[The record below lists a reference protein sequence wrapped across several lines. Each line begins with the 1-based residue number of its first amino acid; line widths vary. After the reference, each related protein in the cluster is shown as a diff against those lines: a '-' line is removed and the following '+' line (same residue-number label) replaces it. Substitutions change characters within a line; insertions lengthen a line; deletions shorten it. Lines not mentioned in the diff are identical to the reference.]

1 MNLRERALESYGAE
15 LDVPFPVAEYDRR
28 LERATAEM
36 EAAGIDLLY
45 CTAPE
50 SIYYFTGYRNEWY
63 QAQSPGRMAPVMGVA
78 IDREDGRLIQFEKE
92 TEALLVRY
100 TSMAD
105 DVRIWGGEPG
115 PIEFLV
121 ETLAEEGWLGGTVG
135 LESRH
140 YRPTP
145 HFHRKLEAA
154 FEGADCDV
162 VDGTD
167 VVRTL
172 RESKSAL
179 ELSYVRKAGHIADIA
194 IETAAEFIEPGVTE
208 LEIKGEIERAM
219 YRAGGEN
226 SAIPTHVATG
236 SRVASLH
243 SLAGRTEV
251 MPGDLV
257 SIDVC
262 GVYNRYHANV
272 ARMFSVGEP
281 DSAVADQIEAAAG
294 GVEVYEELAE
304 PDVSSTTISEA
315 VEEYYRDAGIWED
328 RWWSGGYELGIAFPP
343 DWVGHRLY
351 GPEEADERV
360 FEPGTVVQYESNFYL
375 PRGTGMCGIIDTFVY
390 DDQGA
395 ERLSN
400 VPPGLIRV

>member
-15 LDVPFPVAEYDRR
+15 LDVPFPVEEYDRR
-28 LERATAEM
+28 LERAVEQM
-36 EAAGIDLLY
+36 ERAGIDLLY

-50 SIYYFTGYRNEWY
+50 SIFYFTGYRNEWY
-63 QAQSPGRMAPVMGVA
+63 QAQSPSRMAPVLGVA
-78 IDREDGRLIQFEKE
+78 IDREDERLIQFEKE
-92 TEALLVRY
+92 TETLLVRY
-100 TSMAD
+100 TSIAD
-105 DVRIWGGEPG
+105 DVRIWRGEG
-115 PIEFLV
+115 ESIEFVVDNLR
-121 ETLAEEGWLGGTVG
+121 EAGWLGGTVG
-135 LESRH
+135 LEMRH

-145 HFHRKLEAA
+145 HFSRKLQAA
-154 FEGADCDV
+154 FEAEGSTVA
-162 VDGTD
+162 DGTD
-167 VVRTL
+167 VVRKL

-179 ELSYVRKAGHIADIA
+179 ERSYVRKAGHIADIA

-208 LEIKGEIERAM
+208 LDIKGEIERAM
-219 YRAGGEN
+219 YRAGGEH

-236 SRVASLH
+236 ARVSSLH

-251 MPGDLV
+251 LPGDLV

-262 GVYNRYHANV
+262 GVYNQYHANV

-281 DSAVADQIEAAAG
+281 DPAVAEQIEKAAG
-294 GVEVYEELAE
+294 GVAVYEDVAE
-304 PDVSSTTISEA
+304 TGVSSAVISEA
-315 VEEYYRDAGIWED
+315 VEEYYRDVGIWED

-375 PRGTGMCGIIDTFVY
+375 PRGAGMCGIIDTFVY
-390 DDQGA
+390 DDEGA
-395 ERLSN
+395 ERLSDTS
-400 VPPGLIRV
+400 PELIRV